1 MLKKFALSKLFIL
14 SLFFVNAQSLPIG
27 WWRAVLEREDG
38 NNVVFNF
45 ESKKLNGKQVLY
57 VRNADERIL
66 FDNISFKGDS
76 VIINPPLF
84 ESQIRALLHKDGS
97 LTGVWT
103 RARSNGH
110 FSMPFTAVYKQ
121 SERFKLSNG
130 PAKININGRWAVN
143 FLADG
148 VESPSVGEFK
158 QTGNNLT
165 GTFLTTTGD
174 YRYLEGVVTGD
185 SMKLSCYDGAHAF
198 FFSAKIENDHTISGG
213 LYASGPTYSEKWTAV
228 RDPKA
233 SLPEDASA
241 VYLKR
246 GEDKLNFTFPDLE
259 GKMVSINDEKFKNKV
274 VVIQIMGSW
283 CSNCMDE
290 TAFMS
295 DYYNRNKSR
304 GIEMISLAYEYT
316 SDAERSKK
324 SLRKFQQR
332 FNVKYPILDTRVR
345 VSDTLRTE
353 KTLPELTPIKMFPT
367 SIILDKKGKVRKI
380 DTGFNGPAT
389 GEHYVKYKK
398 EFEETVSKLL
408 AE

>member
-1 MLKKFALSKLFIL
+1 MLKKFALSKLLIIFLL
-14 SLFFVNAQSLPIG
+14 SAHAQSLPNG

-38 NNVVFNF
+38 NDVVFNF
-45 ESKKLNGKQVLY
+45 ESKKINGKQVLY

-84 ESQIRALLHKDGS
+84 ESQIRALVHKDGT
-97 LTGVWT
+97 LTGIWT
-103 RARSNGH
+103 RARSAGH
-110 FSMPFTAVYKQ
+110 LSMPFTAIYKQ
-121 SERFKLSNG
+121 SERFVNSNG
-130 PAKININGRWAVN
+130 SAKNNISGRWAVN

-148 VESPSVGEFK
+148 VNSPSIGEFK

-174 YRYLEGVVTGD
+174 YRYLEGIVTGD
-185 SMKLSCYDGAHAF
+185 SLKLSCYDGAHAF
-198 FFSAKIENDHTISGG
+198 YFSAKIENDHIISGG
-213 LYASGPTYSEKWTAV
+213 VYVSGPTYSEKWTAV
-228 RDPKA
+228 KDPRA

-246 GEDKLNFTFPDLE
+246 GEDQLNFSFPDLN
-259 GKMVSINDEKFKNKV
+259 GKMVSINDDKFKNKV

-295 DYYNRNKSR
+295 EYYNRNKNR

-324 SLRKFQQR
+324 SLLKFQQR
-332 FNVKYPILDTRVR
+332 FKVQYPILDTRVS

-353 KTLPELTPIKMFPT
+353 KTLPEITPIKMFPT

>member
-14 SLFFVNAQSLPIG
+14 FLLSAHAQSLPTG

-38 NNVVFNF
+38 NHIVFNF
-45 ESKKLNGKQVLY
+45 ESKKLYGKQVLY
-57 VRNADERIL
+57 VRNAEERIL

-76 VIINPPLF
+76 VIISPPLF
-84 ESQIRALLHKDGS
+84 ESEIRALVHKNGTM
-97 LTGVWT
+97 TGIWT
-103 RARSNGH
+103 RARSAGTL
-110 FSMPFTAVYKQ
+110 SMPFTASYKQ
-121 SERFKLSNG
+121 TERFKNSNG
-130 PAKININGRWAVN
+130 AAKANISGRWAVN

-148 VESPSVGEFK
+148 VTSPSVGEFK
-158 QTGNNLT
+158 QNGNNLT

-174 YRYLEGVVTGD
+174 YRYLEGTVSGD
-185 SMKLSCYDGAHAF
+185 SLKLSCYDGAHSF
-198 FFSAKIENDHTISGG
+198 FFSAKIENDHTLSGG
-213 LYASGPTYSEKWTAV
+213 IYVSGPVYSEKWTAV
-228 RDPKA
+228 KDSKA

-295 DYYNRNKSR
+295 DYYNRNKGR

-324 SLRKFQQR
+324 SLQKFQQ
-332 FNVKYPILDTRVR
+332 
-345 VSDTLRTE
+345 
-353 KTLPELTPIKMFPT
+353 
-367 SIILDKKGKVRKI
+367 
-380 DTGFNGPAT
+380 
-389 GEHYVKYKK
+389 
-398 EFEETVSKLL
+398 
-408 AE
+408 